1 MMKNYVVIV
10 KKSALELLCKNYP
23 QFSLRKWF
31 DVHSQQFLITI
42 EESSGNYS
50 NVIYYYNGFEKSNEV
65 HFTYSGDYQLTN
77 FFTYYRIEFSF
88 SETEMVALNQPPLR
102 F

>member
-1 MMKNYVVIV
+1 MYKAN
-10 KKSALELLCKNYP
+10 N
-23 QFSLRKWF
+23 
-31 DVHSQQFLITI
+31 FLITI
-42 EESSGNYS
+42 EELSRNYS
-50 NVIYYYNGFEKSNEV
+50 NVICYDGFEKSNEV

-88 SETEMVALNQPPLR
+88 SETEMVALNQPLLG

>member
-1 MMKNYVVIV
+1 MMKNCVVIV

-31 DVHSQQFLITI
+31 DVQSQQFLITI
-42 EESSGNYS
+42 EELSRNYS
-50 NVIYYYNGFEKSNEV
+50 NVICYDGSEKSNEV

-88 SETEMVALNQPPLR
+88 SETEMVALNQPLLG